1 MITIEDIR
9 RHYFFTD
16 EDERNLKKIG
26 EIVSPYAQQFASDFY
41 EYLTGFPEAAKFFR
55 SPEAIEKRKETIK
68 RWLLMLFDGKYDHHY
83 LVELQHIGHVHVKR
97 EVPIHWVTA
106 SLNFKREYLIK
117 ILEREIEDRGEFQE
131 LVKSLEKILD
141 INLDIITSSYHEE
154 EIKKIFL
161 TKKMDSALITFAERF
176 TYGLN
181 LVLVLA
187 LIGLSIGVV
196 VLFVKDIYTLFSSG
210 NLEKGILSS
219 LGTLLIIWVMV
230 ELMGTEI
237 KYLKG
242 GRFHIEIF
250 VSVALVAIIREL
262 LISTLAHE
270 SLQKMGV
277 FLAAI
282 LILGVV
288 YYLISRTEFPR

>member
-1 MITIEDIR
+1 MVTIEDIK

-26 EIVSPYAQQFASDFY
+26 EIISPYAEQFASEFY
-41 EYLTGFPEAAKFFR
+41 EYLAGFPEAATFFR
-55 SPEAIEKRKETIK
+55 SQEAIEKRKETIK

-83 LVELQHIGHVHVKR
+83 LLELQHIGHVHVKR
-97 EVPIHWVTA
+97 EIPIHLVTA
-106 SLNFKREYLIK
+106 SMNFKREYLIR
-117 ILEREIEDRGEFQE
+117 ILEREVEEKSEFQK
-131 LVKSLEKILD
+131 LMKSLEKILD

-187 LIGLSIGVV
+187 LIGLSIGVI
-196 VLFVKDIYTLFSSG
+196 VLFVSDIYTLVFSG

-277 FLAAI
+277 FLGAI

-288 YYLISRTEFPR
+288 YFLISRAEFPR